1 MDYAV
6 LKLIHV
12 SSVILSISLFIL
24 RGIWMLTDS
33 SRLQQRWVR
42 VMPHVID
49 ATLLFSAILLT
60 MSLQQYPGT
69 HGWLSA
75 KIVALLVYI
84 GLGTIAIKRGKTKRA
99 RILAW
104 LAAIGVF
111 AYMVG
116 VARTHQALS
125 WLT

>member
-33 SRLQQRWVR
+33 RQLQQRWVR
-42 VMPHVID
+42 ILPHVID
-49 ATLLFSAILLT
+49 ATLLFSAIFLT

-75 KIVALLVYI
+75 KIVALLLYI
-84 GLGTIAIKRGKTKRA
+84 GLGTIAIKRGKTKRVKT
-99 RILAW
+99 LAW

-116 VARTHQALS
+116 VARTHHPLS
-125 WLT
+125 LLT